1 MEETISLSRIYKS
14 VHLNDTD
21 KKLIEVKKPV
31 FSSEKE
37 KNQPLSQDE
46 LQDIEQQ
53 KAQLLLD
60 AEEMAERIIEQS
72 KGLAEQLKADTK
84 KEIDQWWI
92 EQRTQDEIAKSN
104 AEEQGYKKG
113 YEAGFLQ
120 AEEEV
125 KKRYLTQ
132 MEQVKY
138 LVEQA
143 YQLKEQIVE
152 ESEPVIL
159 QLSVMVAEKIILKE
173 IEQTPDIIKEIAQA
187 ALRRTR
193 EYEKITIDVHPD
205 HFLFLQDAREELKLE
220 LNGQVELLI
229 YPDPALSQGGCMIR
243 TTTGTIDAR
252 IDTQLDE
259 IKKALVAVREKFQ
272 G

>member
-1 MEETISLSRIYKS
+1 M
-14 VHLNDTD
+14 
-21 KKLIEVKKPV
+21 KKPV
-31 FSSEKE
+31 ISSDIA
-37 KNQPLSQDE
+37 KNQPLSHDM

-72 KGLAEQLKADTK
+72 KGFAEQLKADAK

-92 EQRTQDEIAKSN
+92 EQRTHDAIAKSN

-125 KKRYLTQ
+125 KEQYLSQ
-132 MEQVKY
+132 IEQVKY

-143 YQLKEQIVE
+143 YQLKEQIIE

-159 QLSVMVAEKIILKE
+159 QLSILVAEKIILRE
-173 IEQTPDIIKEIAQA
+173 IEQTPDVIKEIVKA
-187 ALRRTR
+187 ALRSTR

-205 HFLFLQDAREELKLE
+205 HFLFLQGAREELKLE

-229 YPDPALSQGGCMIR
+229 YPDPTLSQAGCMIR

-259 IKKALVAVREKFQ
+259 IKKALISVREKFQ
-272 G
+272 E